1 MSIRSQFSQVGP
13 GARHHDPLRSEDP
26 WSKCLRA
33 AGQQHRLKK
42 TRRVFQTAG
51 VPPSMGSAI
60 LASIGS
66 TRKSNAA
73 LTNMDTA
80 TTISTTGFRLPMQTF
95 CG

>member
-1 MSIRSQFSQVGP
+1 
-13 GARHHDPLRSEDP
+13 
-26 WSKCLRA
+26 
-33 AGQQHRLKK
+33 
-42 TRRVFQTAG
+42 VFQTAG